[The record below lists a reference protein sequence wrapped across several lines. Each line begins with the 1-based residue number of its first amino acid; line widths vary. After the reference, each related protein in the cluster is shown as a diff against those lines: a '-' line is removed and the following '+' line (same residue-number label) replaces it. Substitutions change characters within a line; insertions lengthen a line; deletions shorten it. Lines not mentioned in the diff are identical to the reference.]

1 MVNCVILEKFKCFED
16 RIEIPLSEVTIMYGK
31 NGRGKSSVSQ
41 ALLLIAQ
48 SMRKA
53 NELNELVING
63 ELVNLGY
70 FEELLY
76 NSKEGVFTIG
86 VNSETEK
93 LLAQFE
99 EVKGHAS
106 SGHLSRLSVNGVERL
121 DTISGTGNGEGED
134 DSTLSGVASTSDVKI
149 LQDLKDCIYI
159 SADRHGPVNA
169 QKRIY
174 SVNKQFIDSLGDNV
188 IQVIAER
195 GIEFQKNLERALS
208 EIMGGAH
215 LSIPET
221 ESDYIELRL
230 NSADGDTAFKPVN
243 VGYGYSY
250 VLPVVVASMIAERGS
265 ILIVE
270 NPEAHLHPGAQSRL
284 ARFLIKNAID
294 TGYQLII
301 ESHSDHV
308 VNGMRI
314 ASKEGEIKPNQCL
327 VDYFYTDYKTGK
339 SVVEVITCDRKGT
352 LSNYPDDFM
361 DEWTIQLLK
370 LV

>member
-1 MVNCVILEKFKCFED
+1 MVNCVILEKFKCFGD
-16 RIEIPLSEVTIMYGK
+16 RTEIPLSEVTIMYGK

-41 ALLLIAQ
+41 ALLLVAQ

-63 ELVNLGY
+63 ELVNLGF
-70 FEELLY
+70 FEELVFNY
-76 NSKEGVFTIG
+76 EEGAFTIG
-86 VNSETEK
+86 INSKTEN
-93 LLAQFE
+93 LLAEFKE
-99 EVKGHAS
+99 IKGHAT
-106 SGHLSRLSVNGVERL
+106 SGRLSRLSVNGVERL
-121 DTISGTGNGEGED
+121 DIITGTGNNVEEVNN
-134 DSTLSGVASTSDVKI
+134 TLSGVASTSDVKI
-149 LQDLKDCIYI
+149 LQDLKNCLFI

-174 SVNKQFIDSLGDNV
+174 SVNKVILDSLGDNV

-195 GIEFQKNLERALS
+195 GSEFQKNIERALS
-208 EIMGGAH
+208 KIMGGAH

-221 ESDYIELRL
+221 ESDIIELRL
-230 NSADGDTAFKPVN
+230 NSADGDVSFKPVN

-250 VLPVVVASMIAERGS
+250 VLPVIVASMIAESGS

-284 ARFLIKNAID
+284 ARFLIKNAVD
-294 TGYQLII
+294 KGYQLIM

-314 ASKEGEIKPNQCL
+314 AAKEGKIKPSQCL
-327 VDYFYTDYKTGK
+327 VDYFYTNPETGK
-339 SVVEVITCDRKGT
+339 SIVEVITCDRNGT
-352 LSNYPDDFM
+352 LSTYPDDFM

>member
-1 MVNCVILEKFKCFED
+1 MVNCVILEKFKCFDD
-16 RIEIPLSEVTIMYGK
+16 RLEIPLSEVTIMYGK

-63 ELVNLGY
+63 ELVSLGY

-76 NSKEGVFTIG
+76 NSKGGVFTIG
-86 VNSETEK
+86 INSETEN

-99 EVKGHAS
+99 GVEGHAF
-106 SGHLSRLSVNGVERL
+106 SGRLSRLSVNGVERL
-121 DTISGTGNGEGED
+121 DTISGTNGVGED
-134 DSTLSGVASTSDVKI
+134 DNILSGVASTSDIKI
-149 LQDLKDCIYI
+149 LQDLKNCIYI
-159 SADRHGPVNA
+159 SADRHGPINA

-174 SVNKQFIDSLGDNV
+174 SVNKQILDPLGDNV

-195 GIEFQKNLERALS
+195 GLDFQKKLERSLS
-208 EIMGGAH
+208 EIMDGAH
-215 LSIPET
+215 LSIPEV
-221 ESDYIELRL
+221 ESDYIELRM
-230 NSADGDTAFKPVN
+230 NSADGDISFRPVN

-250 VLPVVVASMIAERGS
+250 VLPVVVASMIAERGG

-284 ARFLIKNAID
+284 TRFLIKNAIEK
-294 TGYQLII
+294 GYQLII

-314 ASKEGEIKPNQCL
+314 ASKEGEIKPSQCL
-327 VDYFYTDYKTGK
+327 VDYFYTDSDTGE

-361 DEWTIQLLK
+361 DEWTIQLLQ